1 MKLEYGKKVPEAQV
15 LRKDVLR
22 ILRNAKPIQD
32 NLSRNQRQAL
42 KEMKEDPDIS
52 IYPFDKGNGLVRI
65 KTEDA
70 TKKIREQIGNTVII
84 ADDPTDN
91 FARDIKN
98 ALSPLNSKGR
108 FTKKEYEAIYPSDA
122 VPPRMYGVVKAQK
135 SEKDYPM
142 RLVVSTIGS
151 APYGLSSYLVEV
163 IQHTLNKNK
172 TRLRNSAS
180 FVNEAKTWNISP
192 TEVQVSFD
200 VVNLYPSVP
209 LKEAIAVMLDLLK
222 QDVDL
227 KKHTKLTIP
236 ELKQLLELCLSK
248 CYFLWN
254 SEIHMLEDSGSIGLS
269 LMVVMAEGFLQVLE
283 AKAME
288 DAIHLQP
295 PVSPLSHFRYVDDSH
310 TRFEIMVFAEKFLTI
325 LNQQNDRIK
334 YTMERESL
342 EKKLQFMELSVIN
355 NLKGRY
361 EFDVYRKKA
370 ITNVQVKKESGHD
383 PTVLKGIFKGFV
395 HRALTI
401 CSKNYLEREIDFL
414 IKIFVENGYQEESL
428 KRIVK
433 EIRDKSQILPE
444 TTNDQNTD
452 PPKPR
457 ITLPWIPKI
466 SPKLRTAYKKAGY
479 TVAFKSGRN
488 IGTILAA
495 KNKAKLPKNSY
506 PGIYQI
512 PCSCGIT
519 PYRGETKKKISTR
532 VGEHERNV
540 EKNEYDKSAVA
551 LHSQNCDGDINF
563 EEARTVTVIYN
574 KFDRKVRE
582 SLEIQKH
589 DCHTSVGGMNSD
601 KGQYVST
608 NFWIPLLKYLKDR
621 DL

>member
-1 MKLEYGKKVPEAQV
+1 
-15 LRKDVLR
+15 
-22 ILRNAKPIQD
+22 
-32 NLSRNQRQAL
+32 
-42 KEMKEDPDIS
+42 
-52 IYPFDKGNGLVRI
+52 
-65 KTEDA
+65 
-70 TKKIREQIGNTVII
+70 
-84 ADDPTDN
+84 
-91 FARDIKN
+91 
-98 ALSPLNSKGR
+98 
-108 FTKKEYEAIYPSDA
+108 
-122 VPPRMYGVVKAQK
+122 
-135 SEKDYPM
+135 
-142 RLVVSTIGS
+142 
-151 APYGLSSYLVEV
+151 
-163 IQHTLNKNK
+163 
-172 TRLRNSAS
+172 
-180 FVNEAKTWNISP
+180 
-192 TEVQVSFD
+192 
-200 VVNLYPSVP
+200 
-209 LKEAIAVMLDLLK
+209 
-222 QDVDL
+222 
-227 KKHTKLTIP
+227 
-236 ELKQLLELCLSK
+236 
-248 CYFLWN
+248 
-254 SEIHMLEDSGSIGLS
+254 
-269 LMVVMAEGFLQVLE
+269 
-283 AKAME
+283 ME

-428 KRIVK
+428 RKIVK